1 MVFKLLCQ
9 INLKDCLLLSLTN
22 GESDEEIIAIVKPIL
37 DNLVK
42 ISNMKDYDIF
52 TKHFEI
58 QIL

>member
-1 MVFKLLCQ
+1 VVFKLLCQ

>member
-1 MVFKLLCQ
+1 VVFKLLYQ

-22 GESDEEIIAIVKPIL
+22 SESDEEIIAIVKPIL

-52 TKHFEI
+52 TKYFEI
-58 QIL
+58 QML